1 MAQQGTGKSEA
12 EIDLRETERLVD
24 ALEQDLAQLR
34 SGTGDLERLRA
45 DVERLRAALASPPPH
60 EELHG
65 GLAGLRERLHAV
77 SDELLADAIKTG
89 DYIARIG
96 RLLGL

>member
-1 MAQQGTGKSEA
+1 MAQGSGKREA
-12 EIDLRETERLVD
+12 GIDLRETERLID
-24 ALEQDLAQLR
+24 ALEQDLAR
-34 SGTGDLERLRA
+34 VKSGEADVDRLRA
-45 DVERLRAALASPPPH
+45 DVERLRTALASEPPH

-77 SDELLADAIKTG
+77 SDELLADAVKAG

-96 RLLGL
+96 RLLGM